1 MYGAKILQMH
11 DDIFLNLLK
20 IWDCQ
25 MYTLKIPQG
34 PPPAIDFL
42 FSYFYEN
49 GIYSLCVCVQ
59 LLQFLNAKI
68 VKTLIK

>member
-11 DDIFLNLLK
+11 GDNFFNLLK
-20 IWDCQ
+20 ISDCQ

-34 PPPAIDFL
+34 PPLAIDFL

-49 GIYSLCVCVQ
+49 GIYSLCVCV
-59 LLQFLNAKI
+59 
-68 VKTLIK
+68 